1 MFPNL
6 QVLLFLK
13 VKLNFHLL
21 LLGLLGG
28 RCGGGGGGGKVR
40 PVLGN
45 TAPSYL
51 TGGLSELE
59 LGHELGLSS
68 AVLNPWT

>member
-1 MFPNL
+1 MR
-6 QVLLFLK
+6 
-13 VKLNFHLL
+13 
-21 LLGLLGG
+21 G
-28 RCGGGGGGGKVR
+28 RGKVR

-45 TAPSYL
+45 TAPAYL

-68 AVLNPWT
+68 SGRKTVGCPALVGI